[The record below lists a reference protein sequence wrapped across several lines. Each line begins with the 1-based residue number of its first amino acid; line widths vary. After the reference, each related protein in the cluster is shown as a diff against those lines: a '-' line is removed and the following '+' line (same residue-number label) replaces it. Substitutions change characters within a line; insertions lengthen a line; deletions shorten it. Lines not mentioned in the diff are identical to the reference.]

1 MFLGIKEFN
10 EVLKKE
16 GSQVVKILDKVFSHF
31 DKLCKQ
37 HGVQKIET
45 VGNSYVACAGLK
57 AAETKLS
64 KTLQATNPIK
74 RLTYLAIDMIQFAES
89 TNITGDQKMKVMV
102 GIHFGK
108 AATGVIGYHK
118 PQFSLIGDAVN
129 TTSRHCFLKMENADH
144 PDKPRLDAAN
154 LRLSREAFI
163 ELERGGG
170 MGKKVQFE
178 AITNVVFKG
187 KAPTEVYIQRKGDA
201 VGASQK
207 KSGLAGMMGKG
218 GSGGKDLKE
227 LLKKAV
233 NTIIDK
239 KREEREFM
247 SKQFKNLL
255 EKAKENKDQVRKYK
269 EQEDNIK
276 DDESDIDDDD
286 EDLEL
291 KPNRLF
297 LTLPTTSKSKKK
309 KFSEQ
314 TYESNKM
321 LIYTGY
327 LTLFL
332 FYLIQSI
339 MFINIEHTFEN
350 RTAFIVL
357 RFIFVFFLG
366 LGFMMLKSFSRK

>member
-1 MFLGIKEFN
+1 
-10 EVLKKE
+10 
-16 GSQVVKILDKVFSHF
+16 
-31 DKLCKQ
+31 
-37 HGVQKIET
+37 
-45 VGNSYVACAGLK
+45 
-57 AAETKLS
+57 
-64 KTLQATNPIK
+64 
-74 RLTYLAIDMIQFAES
+74 
-89 TNITGDQKMKVMV
+89 
-102 GIHFGK
+102 
-108 AATGVIGYHK
+108 
-118 PQFSLIGDAVN
+118 
-129 TTSRHCFLKMENADH
+129 
-144 PDKPRLDAAN
+144 
-154 LRLSREAFI
+154 
-163 ELERGGG
+163 
-170 MGKKVQFE
+170 
-178 AITNVVFKG
+178 
-187 KAPTEVYIQRKGDA
+187 
-201 VGASQK
+201 
-207 KSGLAGMMGKG
+207 
-218 GSGGKDLKE
+218 
-227 LLKKAV
+227 
-233 NTIIDK
+233 
-239 KREEREFM
+239 M